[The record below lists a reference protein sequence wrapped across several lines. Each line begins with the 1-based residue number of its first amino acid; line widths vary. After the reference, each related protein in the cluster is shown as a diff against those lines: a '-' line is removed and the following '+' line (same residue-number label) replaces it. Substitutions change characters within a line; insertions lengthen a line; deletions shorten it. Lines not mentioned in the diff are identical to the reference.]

1 MASLT
6 VRPYFS
12 CSFQMILIFLLTRF
26 LRNPSELKSIK
37 NISLLRQQMEAQAA
51 AQKLAAQRIANL
63 SQVEST
69 QGPPPEFTQTPGPP
83 TPVAQATKREASSP
97 IPHPSSS
104 DDLPTDL
111 SMDADEKTRLRE
123 RLEREQSHYH
133 HARAAAAAAAAAAAG
148 SPVAAFA
155 GSATILPAEP
165 PAEDGRPDDDR
176 ERVEHEPRPA
186 FDFRLL
192 MPQVTLKTEQC

>member
-1 MASLT
+1 MMASLT
-6 VRPYFS
+6 IRPYFF
-12 CSFQMILIFLLTRF
+12 CSFQVILIFLLTRF

-133 HARAAAAAAAAAAAG
+133 HARQQLQPPQPRQLG
-148 SPVAAFA
+148 PRWQLSP
-155 GSATILPAEP
+155 
-165 PAEDGRPDDDR
+165 GRP
-176 ERVEHEPRPA
+176 PS
-186 FDFRLL
+186 FRLSL
-192 MPQVTLKTEQC
+192 RRKTAGRTTTGKGRSTSRDRPSTSVS

>member
-1 MASLT
+1 
-6 VRPYFS
+6 
-12 CSFQMILIFLLTRF
+12 
-26 LRNPSELKSIK
+26 
-37 NISLLRQQMEAQAA
+37 MEAQAA

-69 QGPPPEFTQTPGPP
+69 QQPQQHMAPPHQLKAEFLQPPASSASPPLPPPPP
-83 TPVAQATKREASSP
+83 LQQAPAT
-97 IPHPSSS
+97 SS

-123 RLEREQSHYH
+123 RLEREQLRGEH
-133 HARAAAAAAAAAAAG
+133 RG
-148 SPVAAFA
+148 QTAFA
-155 GSATILPAEP
+155 SATILPAEP
-165 PAEDGRPDDDR
+165 RGDDIGEERDR
-176 ERVEHEPRPA
+176 EQHEPRTPA